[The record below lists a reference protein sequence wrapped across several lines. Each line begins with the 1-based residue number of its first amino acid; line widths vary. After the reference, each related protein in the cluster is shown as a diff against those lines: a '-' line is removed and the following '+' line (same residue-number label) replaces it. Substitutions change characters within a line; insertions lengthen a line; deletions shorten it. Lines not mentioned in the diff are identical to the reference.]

1 MTRCVVGVVNG
12 DVVKF
17 SYLHC
22 DGYPEHMVPA
32 LKNYTSAES
41 LFESVIKQ
49 GGASYMED
57 NGAIAYPYGD
67 MPYEVESFENFISE
81 DHYWGAYFK
90 YLYKDNRFMC
100 FGIDPN
106 EYDEEEWAEVV
117 EKLSPLLDINAPN
130 EYGAYDFK

>member
-1 MTRCVVGVVNG
+1 MTRCAVGIFVDN
-12 DVVKF
+12 VVKF

-32 LKNYTSAES
+32 LKNYTDAES

-57 NGAIAYPYGD
+57 DGTIAYPYGD
-67 MPYEVESFENFISE
+67 MPYEIASVEDFIYEN
-81 DHYWGAYFK
+81 HWGVYFK

-100 FGIDPN
+100 FGIESDN
-106 EYDEEEWAEVV
+106 YSEEEWVEVV
-117 EKLSPLLDINAPN
+117 KELSPLLNINTPN
-130 EYGAYDFK
+130 EYGAYDFR